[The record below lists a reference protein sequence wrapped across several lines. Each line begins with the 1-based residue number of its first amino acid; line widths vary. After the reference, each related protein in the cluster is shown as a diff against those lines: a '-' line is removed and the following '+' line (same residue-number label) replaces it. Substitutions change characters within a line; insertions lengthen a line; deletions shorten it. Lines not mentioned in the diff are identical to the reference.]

1 MRPHLEA
8 SAERGGITSQD
19 ITKVMPQNRNRKIV
33 VLLASYGVNIGYFDG
48 FRGNAGERRE
58 GVLAYIEPASRRGD
72 EEKRKIDRFKI
83 KLLRAYG
90 GCLGAM
96 SRRRTR

>member
-8 SAERGGITSQD
+8 KAERGGITSQD

-58 GVLAYIEPASRRGD
+58 GVLVTSSRRAD
-72 EEKRKIDRFKI
+72 AVTKKSAK
-83 KLLRAYG
+83 
-90 GCLGAM
+90 
-96 SRRRTR
+96 